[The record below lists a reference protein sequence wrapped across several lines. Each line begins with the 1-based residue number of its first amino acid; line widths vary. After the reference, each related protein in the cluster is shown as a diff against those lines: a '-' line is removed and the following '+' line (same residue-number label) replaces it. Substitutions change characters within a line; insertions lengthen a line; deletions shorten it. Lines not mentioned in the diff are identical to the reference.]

1 MGDLAYGVRSFRKN
15 RAFTAV
21 AAISLALG
29 IGVNTTIFSLVNAV
43 LLAPLPV
50 GRPHE
55 LVQVYTLDS
64 HIPGLWPVSYPNY
77 KDIRDRNTVF
87 SDLMLSAAVG
97 INLTGLGEPERLVG
111 QLVSGNYFDG
121 LGIRPLVGRG
131 LKPEDDAP
139 AASTPV
145 TVISYGL
152 WARLFGRDP
161 RILERSLVLNGLSYR
176 IVGVAPKE
184 FRGLDLLYGAD
195 VWVPMV
201 TYPRAFPIPAWVNQR
216 RTLLFAVTG
225 RLKPGAGLAQA
236 QASLNAIA
244 AELEREYP
252 RENAGKR
259 IRLESI
265 STALIAPALRPKIA
279 NAGTVLMIVSGLV
292 LLIAC
297 VNVANLMLARAA
309 ARSREMS
316 IRLALGASRFRLI
329 RQLLAESVLLAL
341 GGGLLALLLAYWAG
355 GALWSWR
362 PEPWKY
368 AMAIPALDW
377 RVLGY
382 TLAISVAAGLLF
394 GLFPAL
400 KSTRG
405 DLANDLKERT
415 GQTPGHSK
423 HWSPRSILV
432 MVQVALSLVAL
443 IGAGL
448 FLHSVW
454 DADRIPGSMRLT
466 WARSAS
472 IWATRPTR
480 RTAGASTN
488 SGRWKWPARSPEW
501 IPPPSAKMPPLC

>member
-1 MGDLAYGVRSFRKN
+1 MGVIGDLAYGFRSFRKN

-29 IGVNTTIFSLVNAV
+29 IGVNTTIFTLVNAV

-50 GRPHE
+50 DRPHE
-55 LVQVYTLDS
+55 LVEVYTLDS
-64 HIPGLWPVSYPNY
+64 HVPGLWPVSYPNY
-77 KDIRDRNTVF
+77 KDFRDRNTVF

-97 INLTGLGEPERLVG
+97 INLTGLGEPQRLVA
-111 QLVSGNYFDG
+111 QLVTGNYFDG

-131 LKPEDDAP
+131 LKPEDDMP
-139 AASTPV
+139 AGFHSGRPSSAMV
-145 TVISYGL
+145 YGHGFS
-152 WARLFGRDP
+152 AAIP
-161 RILERSLVLNGLSYR
+161 AILERSLVLNGLSYR

-225 RLKPGAGLAQA
+225 RLKPGVGLAQA

-265 STALIAPALRPKIA
+265 STALIAPALRPRIA

-309 ARSREMS
+309 GRSREIS
-316 IRLALGASRFRLI
+316 IRLASGSQPLPFDPFGPFSR
-329 RQLLAESVLLAL
+329 VLLFL
-341 GGGLLALLLAYWAG
+341 RQCVGNPTIAYREDSQVFSMDE
-355 GALWSWR
+355 GA
-362 PEPWKY
+362 
-368 AMAIPALDW
+368 I
-377 RVLGY
+377 
-382 TLAISVAAGLLF
+382 
-394 GLFPAL
+394 
-400 KSTRG
+400 KS
-405 DLANDLKERT
+405 
-415 GQTPGHSK
+415 
-423 HWSPRSILV
+423 
-432 MVQVALSLVAL
+432 
-443 IGAGL
+443 GAGL
-448 FLHSVW
+448 SLEHV
-454 DADRIPGSMRLT
+454 AAQRIT
-466 WARSAS
+466 KQF
-472 IWATRPTR
+472 IH
-480 RTAGASTN
+480 N
-488 SGRWKWPARSPEW
+488 S
-501 IPPPSAKMPPLC
+501 